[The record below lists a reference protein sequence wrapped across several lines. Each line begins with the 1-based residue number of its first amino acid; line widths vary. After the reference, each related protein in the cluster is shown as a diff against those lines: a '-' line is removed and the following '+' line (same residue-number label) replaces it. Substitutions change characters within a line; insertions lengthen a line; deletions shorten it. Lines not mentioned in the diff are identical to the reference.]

1 MIPAAGSGKRMRAS
15 QNKLFLQLGDRPILA
30 HTLQRFQ
37 EDEWCES
44 IIVAIK
50 EDERLLMEAIAKKF
64 NLSKITQFVVGG
76 AERQHS
82 VHACL
87 EAYDGTSESIVL
99 VHDAARPFI
108 HESTIHDLVMK
119 ANETGAAIAAVKVQD
134 TTKVVVSDIVQQTL
148 PREQLWAIQ
157 TPQAFRY
164 ELLYNASKEALEEQ
178 FEATDESMVVER
190 YGAPVHIVEST
201 YDNIKMTTTADLS
214 YGHYLLKERGEL
226 R

>member
-82 VHACL
+82 VHA
-87 EAYDGTSESIVL
+87 
-99 VHDAARPFI
+99 
-108 HESTIHDLVMK
+108 
-119 ANETGAAIAAVKVQD
+119 
-134 TTKVVVSDIVQQTL
+134 
-148 PREQLWAIQ
+148 
-157 TPQAFRY
+157 
-164 ELLYNASKEALEEQ
+164 
-178 FEATDESMVVER
+178 
-190 YGAPVHIVEST
+190 
-201 YDNIKMTTTADLS
+201 
-214 YGHYLLKERGEL
+214 
-226 R
+226 